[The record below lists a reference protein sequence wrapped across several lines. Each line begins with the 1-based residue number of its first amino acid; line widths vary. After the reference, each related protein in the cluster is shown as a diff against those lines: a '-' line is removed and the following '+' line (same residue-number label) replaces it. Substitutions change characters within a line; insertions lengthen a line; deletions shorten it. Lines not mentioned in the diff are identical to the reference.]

1 VILEYNTRGIGMA
14 ELDTGLPSVRQV
26 QAYIQEKKPVEVKL
40 TTGDVLAGQ
49 IVWQDP
55 DYFRLVN
62 GQQEQFLLYRAT
74 VVYIKG

>member
-1 VILEYNTRGIGMA
+1 MCWR
-14 ELDTGLPSVRQV
+14 
-26 QAYIQEKKPVEVKL
+26 
-40 TTGDVLAGQ
+40 GQ